1 MISAVR
7 ELGLLSLKITG
18 KDVLATLTETINPD
32 KYPNM
37 VVIELQKENEDYSF
51 SYLSLEETNCGGAG
65 SYLYRKGPP
74 NGANFSPTALIT
86 EPEKTFQVKI
96 LGWFRTVDKLSLSQK
111 DQKIITSVKKALEA
125 QQQQIIALLKGK
137 LADIKGSAGLTL
149 KIDGC
154 YLRDITAFRDSFLQL
169 VAAKEDSISAQ
180 DKICSVCGQ
189 RKAKVSA
196 GAPAYKFYTIDKPGF
211 ITGHFIKEKSWRNY
225 PVCSECSLALDEGKR
240 ILEERYRFSFY
251 GLSYYLVPKFILKE
265 PSSFILN
272 ILTGE
277 MDKNIKLNDNAGG
290 KLTTNED
297 DILHELASEKDTMT
311 LNFLFLR
318 KEQSS
323 ERILLLVEDVL
334 PSRLRDLF
342 KAKAA
347 VDRMFPQQPFHFGR
361 IRTFFAKSDDAKRD
375 NDLDKYFM
383 ELVDKIFK
391 GLPVAMSFLAT
402 HFMREIRR
410 DFNTSNINSFKL
422 LDAIETVLFFA
433 HLKMLGRKE
442 VTMST
447 TIFDPIFDRF
457 ANQLNTPEKRG
468 VFLLGALTR
477 MLLNVQYAE
486 RKSQPFLVNLMGL
499 KMDSRQVKGLLPK
512 VINKLQEYKRF
523 DKGKAQLA
531 EAISVLL
538 LESDQNWRMTVDELN
553 FYFVCGM
560 NMYNEANLILY
571 GKKEEVDDTDAE

>member
-18 KDVLATLTETINPD
+18 KDVLAALTETISSS

-37 VVIELQKENEDYSF
+37 VVIDIKKHNDNYSF
-51 SYLSLEETNCGGAG
+51 SSISLEETNCGGAG

-96 LGWFRTVDKLSLSQK
+96 LGWFRNTEKLSLSQA
-111 DQKIITSVKKALEA
+111 DQEKITSVKKVLES
-125 QQQQIIALLKGK
+125 QQQQIIDLLKEK
-137 LADIKGSAGLTL
+137 LVDIKGSTGLTL

-154 YLRDITAFRDSFLQL
+154 YLRDIAAFRDSFLQL
-169 VAAKEDSISAQ
+169 VAAKEDSISAE
-180 DKICSVCGQ
+180 DKNCSVCGQ

-211 ITGHFIKEKSWRNY
+211 ITGHFIKENSWRNY

-265 PSSFILN
+265 PSSFILD
-272 ILTGE
+272 ILAGE
-277 MDKNIKLNDNAGG
+277 MDKNIKLNNNTGS
-290 KLTTNED
+290 KLTTYED
-297 DILHELASEKDTMT
+297 DILYELAAEKDTMS

-334 PSRLRDLF
+334 PSRLRNLF
-342 KAKAA
+342 KAKAS
-347 VDRMFPQQPFHFGR
+347 VDLLFPQQPFHLGR
-361 IRTFFAKSDDAKRD
+361 LRTFFAKSDEAKRE
-375 NDLDKYFM
+375 NDLDKYFI
-383 ELVDKIFK
+383 ELVDKMFK
-391 GLPVAMSFLAT
+391 GLPVGMSFLAT

-410 DFNTSNINSFKL
+410 DFNTGNINSLKMV
-422 LDAIETVLFFA
+422 DAIETMLFFA
-433 HLKMLGRKE
+433 HLNMLSRRG
-442 VTMST
+442 VMMST

-468 VFLLGALTR
+468 VFLLGSLTR
-477 MLLNVQYAE
+477 MLLNVQYVE
-486 RKSQPFLVNLMGL
+486 RKAQPFLVNLMGL

-512 VINKLQEYKRF
+512 VINKLQEYRRF

-531 EAISVLL
+531 EAIAVLL
-538 LESDQNWRMTVDELN
+538 LESNPNWQMTVEELN

-560 NMYNEANLILY
+560 SLHNEVNLILY
-571 GKKEEVDDTDAE
+571 GKKEEVEDTDAE